1 MSTYHKIIKNS
12 GLLYIRTI
20 VSLIVNIFTTRITL
34 EALGVSDYGLYNV
47 IGGAIGMLGFLSAT
61 MSSTTQRFINYAE
74 GAGNTADIIKTLNNS
89 LILHYIIAS
98 VSAIILLIAGIFFF
112 NGILNIPA
120 GQQNAAYVVY
130 GCLIIS
136 TIFSITITPYDA
148 TIIAHENMAFYS
160 ILGIVDVLLKLL
172 IAILILY
179 LPAEQLI
186 IYSILLAIES
196 MLLRTIA
203 KTYCRRKYDEC
214 KHTDIKN
221 YDKARIKQMATFAG
235 WNMANIATSMISLY
249 GTNVII
255 NHYFGTELNAAMG
268 IATQLSGILMS
279 MSTNM
284 IKALTPAL
292 VKAEGGHKRDKMI
305 AMSYTGCKFSLLVL
319 SFLCIPII
327 LYLPYILDLWLKNPP
342 GWTSVFCLIS
352 LIAILFDQSTVLLY
366 QSIMAEGHIKEY
378 NFARS
383 VTNIM
388 PLFVSIIMFSAL
400 NFSPVWGLLNWVI
413 WKSIVG
419 SIVNLIFSHR
429 NLGISYSAFWHKT
442 YLPCILGI
450 IPTTIIGL
458 LLQNLSAE
466 LNNLIQISLLFIL
479 SIPIYWRL
487 SLTKSE
493 RNTLKTFLTVKI

>member
-1 MSTYHKIIKNS
+1 M
-12 GLLYIRTI
+12 
-20 VSLIVNIFTTRITL
+20 SLIVNIFTTRIIL

-98 VSAIILLIAGIFFF
+98 VSAIILLIAGFFFF
-112 NGILNIPA
+112 NGILNIPT

-214 KHTDIKN
+214 KQTDIRN
-221 YDKARIKQMATFAG
+221 YDKALIMQMATFAG
-235 WNMANIATSMISLY
+235 WNMANITTSMMSLY

-268 IATQLSGILMS
+268 IAAQLSGILMAIS
-279 MSTNM
+279 ANM
-284 IKALTPAL
+284 LKALTPAL
-292 VKAEGGHKRDKMI
+292 VKAEGANQRDKMI
-305 AMSYTGCKFSLLVL
+305 AMSYTGCKYSFLIL

-327 LYLPYILDLWLKNPP
+327 LYLPNILDLWLGNPP
-342 GWTSVFCLIS
+342 EWTTVFCLIS
-352 LIAILFDQSTVLLY
+352 LIATLFDQSTVLLY
-366 QSIMAEGHIKEY
+366 QSIMADGNIRSY
-378 NFARS
+378 NLLRS
-383 VTNIM
+383 ITNII
-388 PLFVSIIMFSAL
+388 PLVISVIMFST
-400 NFSPVWGLLNWVI
+400 NSFSPIWGLLNWAI
-413 WKSIVG
+413 WKSLAG
-419 SIVNLIFSHR
+419 SIINLVYSHK
-429 NLGISYSAFWHKT
+429 NLGMSYSKFWHKT
-442 YLPCILGI
+442 FAPCIFGLVPSVLLGLLFNI
-450 IPTTIIGL
+450 SPIEINCFIQIGL
-458 LLQNLSAE
+458 LFL
-466 LNNLIQISLLFIL
+466 L
-479 SIPIYWRL
+479 SIPMYWFF
-487 SLTKSE
+487 SITKVE
-493 RNTLKTFLTVKI
+493 QTTIKTFFHHL